1 MKFII
6 PSVILFFLFSCNS
19 AEKSITE
26 TKNSG
31 VLSHQDSLAIQLI
44 ELYGSDQ
51 IARRNNRIFVGLDT
65 INFKLLVDFV
75 KAYGYPSE
83 DLLGK
88 YLYRIEQVQA
98 TAGAILLH
106 NPHRL
111 VNEKKYLNLF
121 LQEVENGN
129 MNREALALFLD
140 KYYWVRRDENGNRKV
155 LYGTQF
161 GKPCLKYRKKSDS
174 VRAIIGLKPLPDA
187 AFMNCK

>member
-129 MNREALALFLD
+129 MNREALALILD

-161 GKPCLKYRKKSDS
+161 GKPCLKYRKKSNS
-174 VRAIIGLKPLPDA
+174 VRAIIGLKALSDA